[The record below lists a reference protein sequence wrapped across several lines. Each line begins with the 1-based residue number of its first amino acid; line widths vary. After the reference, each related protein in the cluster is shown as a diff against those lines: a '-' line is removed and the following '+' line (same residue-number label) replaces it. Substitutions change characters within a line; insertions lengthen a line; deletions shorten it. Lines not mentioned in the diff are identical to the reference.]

1 MHIVNPS
8 GVKFTNKYLTWFRC
22 LGLEDHG
29 LGEGTNG
36 DKKAASNAKRYPL
49 CENRRIPF
57 TRNPPVS
64 CLLGCCPNPRR
75 TQNCVLERWIN
86 PSAARF
92 FKSLMAGNSTLLP
105 LFFPSFICFL
115 LRLVQF
121 QNTVDVGFGRQQF
134 FHFLTGF
141 SVLGIFYFCR
151 YYNTPL
157 RYNYFAARFFG
168 LEKDEKPCQI
178 TENP

>member
-57 TRNPPVS
+57 TRNPPV
-64 CLLGCCPNPRR
+64 
-75 TQNCVLERWIN
+75 V
-86 PSAARF
+86 
-92 FKSLMAGNSTLLP
+92 
-105 LFFPSFICFL
+105 
-115 LRLVQF
+115 
-121 QNTVDVGFGRQQF
+121 
-134 FHFLTGF
+134 
-141 SVLGIFYFCR
+141 
-151 YYNTPL
+151 
-157 RYNYFAARFFG
+157 
-168 LEKDEKPCQI
+168 
-178 TENP
+178 